1 MSDFYKTLKC
11 SNQSS
16 AYGGVEEHVA
26 LLAADV
32 DFDVVFA
39 SSCHVRAQDW
49 QKSWKV
55 RSLDGKESS
64 FRRTDSL
71 KAYSEIRDTLK
82 ASFSEQ

>member
-1 MSDFYKTLKC
+1 MSVFYKTLNC

-26 LLAADV
+26 FLAADV

-39 SSCHVRAQDW
+39 SSCHIRAQDW
-49 QKSWKV
+49 QKSWEA

-64 FRRTDSL
+64 SRRTESL